1 MTSKA
6 ITGVYSA
13 ILTPRLSDDSVDSHS
28 LRRLIDFQLSHNI
41 SAFAVNGATGEFP
54 ITTPD
59 HLRAALSTI
68 RTVAPE
74 ARILCGVGGASTA
87 QVITLAG
94 IAADHHA
101 EALLLPMPYFF
112 PYQQE
117 DLDAFARAVAAA
129 TPLPILLYNLPQFT
143 SGLSPET
150 VSRLIAEVR
159 NIIGIKDSSGS
170 LDILAHLTAVAPDA
184 CRIVGNDSA
193 LCPALAQSLCDGV
206 VSGVACVLPELILR
220 AFSDYT
226 TCEGLLNSFI
236 TQLDPFPTPWGLKWI
251 AEARGILTASFSQP
265 VSDHRQMQAAD
276 LIYWFRAHKTELTR
290 LPHPL

>member
-1 MTSKA
+1 MTAKA
-6 ITGVYSA
+6 ISGVYSA
-13 ILTPRLSDDSVDSHS
+13 ILTPRLADDSVDSHS

-54 ITTPD
+54 ITTPE

-74 ARILCGVGGASTA
+74 ARILCGIGAASITQA
-87 QVITLAG
+87 ITLAA
-94 IAADHHA
+94 IARDFNA

-117 DLDAFARAVAAA
+117 DLAAFARAVAAA

-143 SGLSPET
+143 SGLAPET
-150 VSRLIAEVR
+150 VATLISEVP

-193 LCPALAQSLCDGV
+193 LCPALAQALCDGV
-206 VSGVACVLPELILR
+206 VSGVACVLPELIVR
-220 AFSDYT
+220 AFSDYAAY
-226 TCEGLLNSFI
+226 EALLNSFI
-236 TQLDPFPTPWGLKWI
+236 EQLDPFPTPWGLKWV
-251 AEARGILTASFSQP
+251 AEARGILTATFNLP
-265 VSDHRQMQAAD
+265 VTEHRRAQAAA
-276 LIYWFRAHKTELTR
+276 LIDWFRAHEAELTR
-290 LPHPL
+290 LPYPL